1 MMNKSLWLLG
11 GLGLGAGLI
20 YMSGS
25 QREARYRRLAQD
37 QLQAYRR
44 RTNDLIGQTSRSI
57 GHQTRGWLD
66 RIRPPID
73 RYGHGWRQR
82 AARPAPAEML
92 GAQIL
97 LILGGI
103 GLGAGLMYILDPRA
117 GRRRRALAYDK
128 VRSYWHATG
137 DYMAKTG
144 RDVRNR
150 TRGLV
155 AEARTQLR
163 GTDTLADT
171 VLAERVW
178 AKLDRVVAQSKA
190 IHLTADQGCVT
201 LKGSVPADQVD
212 ELLAAVESVP
222 GVNVVVNQLDV
233 RREPRYAAGAPN
245 NAAE

>member
-1 MMNKSLWLLG
+1 MNKALWLLG
-11 GLGLGAGLI
+11 GLGLGAGFI
-20 YMSGS
+20 YMSRS
-25 QREARYRRLAQD
+25 EREERYRRLAQD

-44 RTNDLIGQTSRSI
+44 RTNDLLGQTSRSI
-57 GHQTRGWLD
+57 GHQTRSWLD
-66 RIRPPID
+66 RMRSPID
-73 RYGHGWRQR
+73 RYGHGWRWQEPP
-82 AARPAPAEML
+82 PAPAGML
-92 GAQIL
+92 GAQSL

-103 GLGAGLMYILDPRA
+103 GLGAGLMYIFDPRA
-117 GRRRRALAYDK
+117 GRRRRALVYDK
-128 VRSYWHATG
+128 VQSYWHATG

-163 GTDTLADT
+163 GADRPTDT
-171 VLAERVW
+171 VLVERVR
-178 AKLDRVVAQSKA
+178 AKLGRVLSQSQA
-190 IHLTADQGCVT
+190 IQVTADQGCVT
-201 LKGSVPADQVD
+201 LKGPVPANEVD

-222 GVNVVVNQLDV
+222 GVNVVVNQLEF